1 MCIIDIIGYKQ
12 TTFQKI
18 VQANN
23 TGYYGAGPS
32 VQKVGRSF
40 VWKNT
45 AAITELTFTA
55 GVTAFVDGSVFTLYG
70 IG

>member
-1 MCIIDIIGYKQ
+1 MLRLVGISIIDIIGYKQ

-23 TGYYGAGPS
+23 TQYFGSGPS
-32 VQKVGRSF
+32 VQKIGRSF

-45 AAITELTFTA
+45 VAITELTFTA
-55 GVTAFVDGSVFTLYG
+55 GHDDR
-70 IG
+70 IR